1 MFSEI
6 TLPARL
12 DSKIGTD
19 FPHNTPIASE
29 LTPTNKIPNIKEIIN
44 NLTNL
49 IFPAAYAYDA
59 VKEEQ
64 ASSVAEAN
72 GQMGWRKVT
81 DYLKNMVNDT
91 VDIEGKSVDD
101 TVSEVVTVVV
111 NPADTVITIMNGV
124 DDTVKSEESVNI
136 QETKIE
142 DAQTEVKVTL
152 ENMSDYIEKVTTEE
166 VKLINSSMQD
176 TADQVRE
183 NISSIKSLNT
193 QDVNR
198 AKEFFGEV
206 RVLVEEL
213 NNNLKATENSSD
225 YKVLFEEFFNRLSDI
240 CRDYVEDLG
249 QAANV
254 RVVNE
259 EGLKVEAKAE
269 QKSEDT
275 LVLSVK
281 ENITAGQK
289 MNREGAQSE
298 VTDAG
303 AAVITAQGMILP
315 PARIDIPAA
324 AAAVSAEAAVNTA
337 GASVH
342 NNINNSS
349 VGIVSQTIYVNTNG
363 ISAEYNSDVN
373 VLSDQN
379 NPPTTTG
386 PPRINCAAYA
396 LSAYYG
402 IGLEAAAAI
411 LSQYT
416 TYNTSTKQY
425 ETSLEGLKIASGLQ
439 AREFKV
445 SEISQLSGKN
455 LLVVNGNHVVE
466 YDADKGMV
474 MDNGSEM
481 TLSGFMSKYGLN
493 DDTVIS
499 GLVSVEVGS
508 EMNAEKLANIK
519 VSWGASW
526 GAAASA
532 AASSGSSGSYG
543 GVSWGGSSGSSFS
556 SGRSSGGSSS
566 YGGVVSS
573 VIGGS
578 YSYSG
583 GSYGGG
589 YYSDDSSYSTTS
601 SALISSVVSNFSSFS
616 YTSYSDTSYNITA
629 PAFNFNAISTTS
641 LSNYAPIYSTSFSL
655 APSVIANF
663 SAFSSALS
671 SSLMFG
677 QTMSA
682 FGGGFFGGTANVG
695 NPISLQDFSSNHDS
709 YSQNIQTQVFTAF
722 GGANYAQVQPMIG
735 AAMNGGITHIDLN
748 PGNEYGATS
757 LEINGSSAVIVTP
770 SFISASV
777 SAAKGNA
784 DTFSAYC
791 QITAAHETTEAETG
805 SHYQALAAE
814 AHVAQKSNLTAEQL
828 ASWYETLHSGYES
841 DANKAESYA
850 SRMMLAAG
858 IAAEGETFVK
868 ALDEAEK
875 ALNVVTE
882 TGTPAQQQAAYV
894 MQGDLFLALDKAVN
908 ASKADNS
915 AEVKEVNYEARAK
928 ESYEKAAA
936 MDTEHLVSMYANYM
950 LMQMETNEENIN
962 VLMERSKEA
971 LDQALKDDT
980 LKADTMLSFL
990 LSNNLLPA
998 DRYVELC
1005 YVMSCS
1011 LGKAEGIDTSGNS
1024 PMLQLSWLDKAASR
1038 IETAGE
1044 GQVNTDLAGN
1054 VYLQKSELEY
1064 NIGLLTGDSSYKEL
1078 AYKDIERAEEL
1089 NPSDKAVWENHL
1101 QYLLADK
1108 DYDKFNALLT
1118 DISHNN
1124 IALSPQDNASI
1135 VGTYGQH
1142 FLWDTM
1148 KANNN
1153 DSEKTL
1159 DILKEQGWYEC
1170 FIQCIEA
1177 QAHNA
1182 GLKSDDGSSFYANW
1196 ILSSEG
1202 VWHVLVLQS
1211 SGVWDAKAAV
1221 MVTNPFTNETVNLN
1235 SPEILQNMFLI
1246 APAIDGQGDDF
1257 KVAFVNY
1264 NKLFLEE
1271 NKNDGGEGPKVSD
1284 GSSLFSS
1291 SDQKTI
1297 TATFAT
1303 ISNPASDETP
1313 VIEVTGDKPV
1323 EITNSYLGDV
1333 VINAGDHEVTLTKS
1347 QGEKVEVIAED
1358 KAQIEVSQN
1367 GIQDLTVQA
1376 NESVITEN
1384 TGDILKVNGNENV
1397 VSGNKMESGISS
1409 KGDQNVLFDNYT
1421 FGFLTSEGD
1430 GNSLYDNFALS
1441 GIESIGDDND
1451 IVNNRTEGD
1460 LKSVG
1465 DYNDIFSNT
1474 VGGNLSSSGEHNEIG
1489 YNSVAGNLISTGDYN
1504 TLVSNTVAGSMY
1516 SIGDRNTLG
1525 YNKVGENIVSI
1536 GDYNALISNTVAGS
1550 VYSTGDRNI
1559 VEYNQVGGNI
1569 VSSGDYNTVAFN
1581 TVAGSVYS
1589 EGVRNTIE
1597 YNQVGGNIYSIGSYN
1612 VIEHNIVGGDI
1623 VSSGDYNTINY
1634 NQVGGSVYNAGDYN
1648 TLTNNLIAGDL
1659 VSYGDYNLIGANQIG
1674 GSLFS
1679 TGDNNSVISNI
1690 VTGDINVSGNNN
1702 YVNGNISG
1710 GLISVNG
1717 INNIFGMNVQLSEL
1731 AGYVNN
1737 SQISLSEGA
1746 EALNVQANSG
1756 LLMNYAIIAGGMAV
1770 GSDSAKASAPAN
1782 GTATG
1787 GITSGVGQ
1795 GNTGAVNTVM
1805 EAIGFT
1811 IKDTSAVIGQYGNM
1825 GSVSA
1830 QEGAVSATGKRG
1842 EGGDITYAGVARG
1855 GFEALG
1861 REITDAAKTACERAG
1876 ETVKEISG
1884 SKFSPGE
1891 VKDDQAQENNNPLM
1905 RAQEV
1910 INAQNKMAD
1919 AFDRLQEVSSTGRS
1933 AVNLPYNPGEAV
1945 SGRAGRSGADGSGNP
1960 SIKGSNTIIN
1970 QYPGLTGG
1978 ILNSNRPVSEWAEGS
1993 LSGRGPPEAALSL
2006 FSSIVSSSNSVFSIL
2021 DSSNPNG
2028 STINDIIDSLNGIIG
2043 EITTDVS
2050 SGTALSTINGDF
2062 RGQGPD
2068 ASSYLEA
2075 PALIVSSAVSGLPN
2089 THNAQATQTKGGES
2103 WVSSILSSQTTAS
2116 HFLAAGM
2123 GLAGHVSSTFSAN
2136 RSGDTSTAGGKISA
2150 GNLPTQSGIWSAGAE
2165 TSVRPSGSDS
2175 SAVFSDELLSV
2186 KSSDSA
2192 PGTAEALAA
2201 MESWNGILLNGD
2213 RSYSEYISA
2222 TSRDRE
2228 EIKSSGQE
2236 PSWTYVKGTSFAV
2249 QAPSTGGRYSIG
2261 VYGRGAREAAEAKT
2275 GAGSVFSAIVSETAQ
2290 NGENTLSRD
2299 YVMADTDND
2308 GRGDSKV
2315 ITAGRVYSAS
2325 GREVY
2330 HADYIGKSFTLAEF
2344 QGEELTARESI
2355 TFNPDNSLGT
2365 YGRESGYTAISG
2377 INAEIASDTW
2387 QIDYNKAESI
2397 HEVLN
2402 ATDNP
2407 GEYISTITVRGAG
2420 GEEITIAGTKDYS
2433 ITGDGGW
2440 KAETSGSIVS
2450 HGETLGSYMR
2460 MAEYDA
2466 GGVLREY
2473 SGSIINEAGA
2483 ASGYRD
2489 QTFGA
2494 ELEVNDEGVLSGLT
2508 ISYEMDG
2515 SNGDKLADYSYRI
2528 SDIDYLGS
2536 GTGAADEGF
2545 YTLAAFGRM
2554 FEECFEVDMFN
2565 METVYAFARENG
2577 VQSYTYD
2584 FSYDG
2589 RIGGKEEGAGEA
2601 RALSERMSGRWQ
2613 LLESSVMR
2621 GGYAWSE
2628 KGEYAEQYT
2637 DSASVENNTGLAAA
2651 KAYTF
2656 EQHYVDAKGLTLPAG
2671 TVESGYGLMRMDG
2684 GVFSMAVVKG
2694 EAVEADGGRRSVYY
2708 GVAQGEARGESG
2720 ADAGSASVLGMG
2732 GSVLGN
2738 YLEEY
2743 YTPETMQGAGAFDIE
2758 VNLVLMAGENGAIF
2772 GFNKDYMLTS
2782 GQVSSPEYEMS
2793 GMPYGW
2799 YAWHCEGA
2807 ISPVLQNPNHQVPAS
2822 LRTDENLAAQY
2833 ASQAY
2838 PTSNYVYS
2846 PVGRVNG
2853 QVVGVYMTYQDNA
2866 NNYLLGQAVVPT
2878 GDGRSYIYNIYTA
2891 NPGYYGDNAVWQAAN
2906 RYIVENLENNGSG
2919 MFGVQTLAFT
2929 RAGDPANPSQY
2940 IPLSRIREYNG
2951 DDCSMY
2957 PQDKSFAKAMGFSY
2971 SENLAQMPREIE
2983 SFWMSNSRVTEQD
2996 LSSNQWVMNPLQN
3009 MVQAGSLTALGNYVL
3024 GGEMEYGCSWEGVL
3038 TLVDRG
3044 IDGDVY
3050 SNNRGNYYKT
3060 IGIGGFMITTVPVV
3074 SVEGLGWSEYITD
3087 ANNNIFVQYAPASG
3101 VESAVYAYYDQST
3114 GRAVTGS
3121 ANSFMRFYQVEG
3133 VGVVPVTVGLTGE
3146 GWVPVGGAQAQ
3157 GEQVWVTPVQ
3167 GGENIY
3173 ERLEYDAQAEAP
3185 WAGTGEYYRQDGDE
3199 NWVRATAPAAAVTLE
3214 ERVFDC
3220 EKYSVLTNGKENNI
3234 GYNADNDCA
3243 ALAYAYLAAK
3253 NSGEEISGKEFSGL
3267 ADNFKAASGM
3277 NDNGVSIE
3285 QMLKGFYSLGMNYKY
3300 EEVPSLEGLE
3310 AGAVI
3315 LTEEDGM
3322 LHAMVLADN
3331 SGPRATVY
3339 TCEDGWGNGGVELEN
3354 TDPEDLT
3361 VKGALIPAGT
3371 DASGFARSREITI
3384 SVSSPGSIFYDN
3396 EDSYLY
3402 TETYFDAK
3410 GEVTGTTSHTEENDA
3425 YFSGSV
3431 KAVSHDGWSRDKLT
3445 SFFGGD
3451 WWQEG
3456 DIKLVGSDSGYEGS
3470 IEKACALRA
3479 DYYAA
3484 AGMPAPD
3491 TGYTFA
3497 EVSKDA
3503 VTKAPAEYQEYTGSL
3518 FDIGGERYVDFE
3530 KDNTAEL
3537 AVRSD
3542 LLADAEVLAGIMIHE
3557 DAHVSGQAELAARQ
3571 EEIKF
3576 AVWEALDSY
3585 YPSAEEAMEGLSI
3598 GLGSEDWNTKAFAYG
3613 VIESFSSV
3621 IGAMIK
3627 ESEASDG
3634 LRIYGFYILN
3644 SAYEGW
3650 GHPVN
3655 PAEDTLKIALDGI
3668 RADEDTMNFFYRQ
3681 VALEDDFSS
3690 VLPAIKQYFGGD
3702 WSLPLAMA
3710 AYNNYNNSHDLHTQ
3724 EGPRALV
3731 LLPRYDYQ
3739 NPDYHFY
3746 GSGGTMIRELCL
3758 GGGTANQVMV
3768 YVVPDEGSFIQA
3780 AQTVAGYDAVSGVSS
3795 KPVDT
3800 LVMNGHGEKG
3810 YFRVGRD
3817 DDAGEID
3824 RSDKGQLT
3832 AIRSALK
3839 EGGTV
3844 IINACSTGEG
3854 GLKGGNLANTI
3865 AAVFTQAAHVYAADA
3880 ISYNCIISFDDKGHA
3895 AGVDLDTVTTWDFA
3909 LKQRPAE
3916 GEDLSLFVATVAAS
3930 TGGTIGISAGALRNS
3945 DLVTAVFGDGSTYY
3959 LGYDNSEKAQEAG
3972 KRLAALDADSMVTA
3986 GVGAN
3991 THCSGCSTETYYG
4004 PNLAPA
4010 PTANILTAGGAET
4023 LPLERSI

>member
-1 MFSEI
+1 LFSEI

-64 ASSVAEAN
+64 VSPIAEAN

-91 VDIEGKSVDD
+91 VEIDGNSVDD

-124 DDTVKSEESVNI
+124 GDTVKSEESVNI
-136 QETKIE
+136 QETKVE

-152 ENMSDYIEKVTTEE
+152 ENMSDYIEKVTEE
-166 VKLINSSMQD
+166 VKLVNSSMQD

-193 QDVNR
+193 QDANR

-213 NNNLKATENSSD
+213 NNNLRATENSSD

-259 EGLKVEAKAE
+259 EGLKMEAKAE

-289 MNREGAQSE
+289 VNQEGAQSE
-298 VTDAG
+298 VPDAG

-315 PARIDIPAA
+315 PARIDIPAGG
-324 AAAVSAEAAVNTA
+324 AAVSAEAAVNTA

-349 VGIVSQTIYVNTNG
+349 VGIVSQTIYVNNNG
-363 ISAEYNSDVN
+363 ISAEYNSEVN

-402 IGLEAAAAI
+402 ISLEAAAAI

-416 TYNTSTKQY
+416 TYNSSTKQY
-425 ETSLEGLKIASGLQ
+425 ETSLEGLKIAAGLQ

-445 SEISQLSGKN
+445 SEISQLNGKN

-466 YDADKGMV
+466 YDADNGIVK
-474 MDNGSEM
+474 DNGSEM
-481 TLSGFMSKYGLN
+481 TLSAFLCKYGLN

-566 YGGVVSS
+566 YGS
-573 VIGGS
+573 VAGSFIGGS
-578 YSYSG
+578 YSYSS
-583 GSYGGG
+583 GSYGGSD
-589 YYSDDSSYSTTS
+589 YSYSSDSSYSTS

-616 YTSYSDTSYNITA
+616 YTSYSDTSYNVAA
-629 PAFNFNAISTTS
+629 PAFNFNAISTIS

-671 SSLMFG
+671 SSLTLG
-677 QTMSA
+677 QTMYA

-695 NPISLQDFSSNHDS
+695 NPVSLQDFSFNPGS
-709 YSQNIQTQVFTAF
+709 YGPDVQTQVFTAF

-757 LEINGSSAVIVTP
+757 LEINGSSAVIATP
-770 SFISASV
+770 SFISNSV
-777 SAAKGNA
+777 SAAQGNA

-805 SHYQALAAE
+805 SHYQALTAE

-828 ASWYETLHSGYES
+828 SSWYETLHSGYENEV
-841 DANKAESYA
+841 NKAESYA

-858 IAAEGETFVK
+858 IAAEGDTFVK

-875 ALNVVTE
+875 ALNLVTE
-882 TGTPAQQQAAYV
+882 IGTPAQQQAAYV

-928 ESYEKAAA
+928 ESYEKASA

-950 LMQMETNEENIN
+950 LMQMATNEENIN
-962 VLMERSKEA
+962 LLMGKSKEA
-971 LDQALKDDT
+971 LDRALQDDT

-1011 LGKAEGIDTSGNS
+1011 LGKMEGTDTAGNS

-1044 GQVNTDLAGN
+1044 GHVNTDLAGN
-1054 VYLQKSELEY
+1054 VYLQKSDLEY
-1064 NIGLLTGDSSYKEL
+1064 NISLLTGDNFYKEL
-1078 AYKDIERAEEL
+1078 AYTDIERAEEL

-1142 FLWDTM
+1142 FLWDTL

-1153 DSEKTL
+1153 ADEKTMG
-1159 DILKEQGWYEC
+1159 ILKEQGWYEC
-1170 FIQCIEA
+1170 FIQSIQA
-1177 QAHNA
+1177 QAYHA
-1182 GLKSDDGSSFYANW
+1182 GLESEDGSSFYANW
-1196 ILSSEG
+1196 TLSKDG

-1211 SGVWDAKAAV
+1211 SGVWDANAV
-1221 MVTNPFTNETVNLN
+1221 VMGTNPYTGEEVNLN
-1235 SPEILQNMFLI
+1235 DPAVMANMILI
-1246 APAIDGQGDDF
+1246 APEIDGRVGDF
-1257 KVAFVNY
+1257 Y
-1264 NKLFLEE
+1264 M
-1271 NKNDGGEGPKVSD
+1271 P
-1284 GSSLFSS
+1284 FSS
-1291 SDQKTI
+1291 FDSLLVGTTDKTEDQTNEWGGLGKGGSADSKKSGVT
-1297 TATFAT
+1297 TQLMTDPA
-1303 ISNPASDETP
+1303 NPVTP
-1313 VIEVTGDKPV
+1313 VVDATQSTTPV
-1323 EITNSYLGDV
+1323 EISGSTLSGEVKGVDGFTDNSGEGVVVKANPEAKVDDNNIADLEVHVNKGQVENNQGNILDV
-1333 VINAGDHEVTLTKS
+1333 YG
-1347 QGEKVEVIAED
+1347 
-1358 KAQIEVSQN
+1358 
-1367 GIQDLTVQA
+1367 
-1376 NESVITEN
+1376 
-1384 TGDILKVNGNENV
+1384 NGNKI
-1397 VSGNKMESGISS
+1397 SGNKMQEEVNSHGSY
-1409 KGDQNVLFDNYT
+1409 NVLTANET
-1421 FGFLTSEGD
+1421 SGFLTSEGD
-1430 GNSLYDNFALS
+1430 GNSLYGNFASL

-1504 TLVSNTVAGSMY
+1504 TLVSNTVVGSMY

-1536 GDYNALISNTVAGS
+1536 GDYNTLMSNTVAGS
-1550 VYSTGDRNI
+1550 LYSTGDRNI
-1559 VEYNQVGGNI
+1559 LEYNQVGGDI

-1634 NQVGGSVYNAGDYN
+1634 NQVGGSVYSAGNYN
-1648 TLTNNLIAGDL
+1648 TLTNNLIAGDM

-1702 YVNGNISG
+1702 YISGNIAG
-1710 GLISVNG
+1710 GVVSVSG

-1731 AGYVNN
+1731 AGDITTQGNILFEGVNDGFIQRIIDTLLIGVLN
-1737 SQISLSEGA
+1737 LSTWGD
-1746 EALNVQANSG
+1746 QT
-1756 LLMNYAIIAGGMAV
+1756 GGSV
-1770 GSDSAKASAPAN
+1770 HASAN
-1782 GTATG
+1782 GAATG
-1787 GITSGVGQ
+1787 ALLSGSGQ
-1795 GNTGAVNTVM
+1795 GNSAAVNAVM

-1811 IKDTSAVIGQYGNM
+1811 IKDSAAALGQYVNR

-1842 EGGDITYAGVARG
+1842 EGGDISYSGTARAGFA
-1855 GFEALG
+1855 ELG
-1861 REITDAAKTACERAG
+1861 REITAAAKSAYEKAG

-1884 SKFSPGE
+1884 SKFSPVE
-1891 VKDDQAQENNNPLM
+1891 VKDEQSQENNNPLM

-1919 AFDRLQEVSSTGRS
+1919 AFDRLQEVSATAKS
-1933 AVNLPYNPGEAV
+1933 AVDLPYNPAEAV
-1945 SGRAGRSGADGSGNP
+1945 SGGAGRSGADGSGNP

-1978 ILNSNRPVSEWAEGS
+1978 ILNSNRAVSEWAEGS
-1993 LSGRGPPEAALSL
+1993 LSGRGPPEGTLSL
-2006 FSSIVSSSNSVFSIL
+2006 FSSIISASKSVISIP
-2021 DSSNPNG
+2021 DSSNPDS
-2028 STINDIIDSLNGIIG
+2028 STINNTIDSLNGIIG
-2043 EITTDVS
+2043 KLTADGS
-2050 SGTALSTINGDF
+2050 SGTVSSSINGDF

-2075 PALIVSSAVSGLPN
+2075 PALIVSSAASDLTN
-2089 THNAQATQTKGGES
+2089 TNNAQSTQTKGGES

-2116 HFLAAGM
+2116 HFLAAVM
-2123 GLAGHVSSTFSAN
+2123 VLAGRVSSTFSAN
-2136 RSGDTSTAGGKISA
+2136 RSGDTSTAGGKTSA
-2150 GNLPTQSGIWSAGAE
+2150 GNLPTRSGSLSAAAE
-2165 TSVRPSGSDS
+2165 TAVRPSGSDS
-2175 SAVFSDELLSV
+2175 SAVFSDERLSV

-2213 RSYSEYISA
+2213 KSYSEYISA
-2222 TSRDRE
+2222 TSRNAED
-2228 EIKSSGQE
+2228 IKSSAQE
-2236 PSWTYVKGTSFAV
+2236 QSWTYVKGTSFAV
-2249 QAPSTGGRYSIG
+2249 QAPSNSGRYSIG
-2261 VYGRGAREAAEAKT
+2261 VYGSGAQAAAEAKT
-2275 GAGSVFSAIVSETAQ
+2275 GAGSVLSSIASETAQ

-2299 YVMADTDND
+2299 YIMADTDND

-2315 ITAGRVYSAS
+2315 ITAGRVYNSA

-2330 HADYIGKSFTLAEF
+2330 HADYIGKSFTVAEF
-2344 QGEELTARESI
+2344 DGEALTVKESI
-2355 TFNPDNSLGT
+2355 TFNPDNSLGR
-2365 YGRESGYTAISG
+2365 YSRESGFTAISG

-2387 QIDYNKAESI
+2387 QIDYNKSESV

-2402 ATDNP
+2402 ATDTP

-2433 ITGDGGW
+2433 SITGDGGW
-2440 KAETSGSIVS
+2440 KSDTAGSIVS
-2450 HGETLGSYMR
+2450 HGETLGSYQR
-2460 MAEYDA
+2460 MAEYEA

-2473 SGSIINEAGA
+2473 SGRLDFNESGA
-2483 ASGYRD
+2483 AAGYRD

-2494 ELEVNDEGVLSGLT
+2494 ELDVTGEGVLSGLA

-2515 SNGDKLADYSYRI
+2515 SNGDKLADYSYLI
-2528 SDIDYLGS
+2528 SDIDYLGR
-2536 GTGAADEGF
+2536 GTVSADEGF
-2545 YTLAAFGRM
+2545 YTHAAFGQM
-2554 FEECFEVDMFN
+2554 FEECFAVDMFN
-2565 METVYAFARENG
+2565 METVYDFARENG

-2589 RIGGKEEGAGEA
+2589 RIGGKEEGAGEGM
-2601 RALSERMSGRWQ
+2601 ALSERMSGSWQ

-2637 DSASVENNTGLAAA
+2637 DSAGVENNTGLAAA

-2694 EAVEADGGRRSVYY
+2694 EAVAADGVRRSVYY
-2708 GVAQGEARGESG
+2708 GVAIGEARGETGS
-2720 ADAGSASVLGMG
+2720 DAGSASGLGMG
-2732 GSVLGN
+2732 ESNLKN

-2758 VNLVLMAGENGAIF
+2758 VNLVLLAGDNGEIF
-2772 GFNKDYMLTS
+2772 GFNKDYMLTG

-2807 ISPVLQNPNHQVPAS
+2807 ISPVLQNPNHQVPGS
-2822 LRTDENLAAQY
+2822 LRTDDTLAAQY

-2838 PTSNYVYS
+2838 PAGNYVYY
-2846 PVGRVNG
+2846 PVGSVNG
-2853 QVVGVYMTYQDNA
+2853 QVVGVYMTYQDNE

-2891 NPGYYGDNAVWQAAN
+2891 NPGYYGDNASWQAAN
-2906 RYIVENLENNGSG
+2906 RYIVDTLENNGPAI
-2919 MFGVQTLAFT
+2919 FGVQNLAFT

-2940 IPLSRIREYNG
+2940 IPLSRVREYNG
-2951 DDCSMY
+2951 SDCSMY

-2983 SFWMSNSRVTEQD
+2983 TFWMTNSRVSQQE
-2996 LSSNQWVMNPLQN
+2996 LSCNQWVKNPLRN

-3024 GGEMEYGCSWEGVL
+3024 GGEMEYGCCWEGVL

-3044 IDGDVY
+3044 VDGDVY
-3050 SNNRGNYYKT
+3050 ANNRGNYYKA

-3074 SVEGLGWSEYITD
+3074 NVEGLGWKEYITD
-3087 ANNNIFVQYAPASG
+3087 ANNNIFVQYAPASYEG
-3101 VESAVYAYYDQST
+3101 SAIYAYYDQST
-3114 GRAVTGS
+3114 GRAVTDS
-3121 ANSFMRFYQVEG
+3121 ADSFMRFYQVEG
-3133 VGVVPVTVGLTGE
+3133 VGVLPVTVGLTGE
-3146 GWVPVGGAQAQ
+3146 GWVPLGSAQAE

-3173 ERLEYDAQAEAP
+3173 ERLEYDAPAQTP
-3185 WAGTGEYYRQDGDE
+3185 WAGTGEYYRQDGQE
-3199 NWVRATAPAAAVTLE
+3199 NWVKTTAPAAAVTLE

-3220 EKYSVLTNGKENNI
+3220 EKYSALTYGRENKI

-3243 ALAYAYLAAK
+3243 ALAYAYLAAG
-3253 NSGEEISGKEFSGL
+3253 NSGKEISEKEFFGL

-3277 NDNGVSIE
+3277 NEDGVSIE

-3300 EEVPSLEGLE
+3300 EEVGNLKGLE

-3322 LHAMVLADN
+3322 LHAMVLAGS
-3331 SGPRATVY
+3331 SGPLAAVY
-3339 TCEDGWGNGGVELEN
+3339 TCEEGWNKGGVALEN
-3354 TDPEDLT
+3354 IDPEELT
-3361 VKGALIPAGT
+3361 IKGALIPAGT
-3371 DASGFARSREITI
+3371 DASGLDRSREITI

-3396 EDSYLY
+3396 DSSYLY
-3402 TETYFDAK
+3402 TEIYFDAK
-3410 GEVTGTTSHTEENDA
+3410 GQVTGSTGRTFDDSA

-3431 KAVSHDGWSRDKLT
+3431 RAVSHDGWSADKL
-3445 SFFGGD
+3445 SLFFGGD

-3456 DIKLVGSDSGYEGS
+3456 DIKLVGEDFEYKGS
-3470 IEKACALRA
+3470 IEKAYALRA

-3484 AGMPAPD
+3484 AGMSVPD
-3491 TGYTFA
+3491 IGYTFA

-3503 VTKAPAEYQEYTGSL
+3503 VAEAPAEYREYTGSL
-3518 FDIGGERYVDFE
+3518 FDING
-3530 KDNTAEL
+3530 DNNTEL

-3542 LLADAEVLAGIMIHE
+3542 LLADAEVLAAIMIHE
-3557 DAHVSGQAELAARQ
+3557 DTHINGQNELAARQ

-3585 YPSAEEAMEGLSI
+3585 YPSAEEAMEALSI
-3598 GLGSEDWNTKAFAYG
+3598 GIGSEDWNTRALACG

-3621 IGAMIK
+3621 IGSIIK
-3627 ESEASDG
+3627 ESDASDG
-3634 LRIYGFYILN
+3634 LRIYGFYVLN
-3644 SAYEGW
+3644 SAYEVSS
-3650 GHPVN
+3650 HPIN
-3655 PAEDTLKIALDGI
+3655 PAEDTLKIVLDDI
-3668 RADEDTMNFFYRQ
+3668 RADEKTMDFFYRQ
-3681 VALEDDFSS
+3681 VALEEDFSS
-3690 VLPAIKQYFGGD
+3690 VLPAVKQYFGGD
-3702 WSLPLAMA
+3702 YSLPLAMA
-3710 AYNNYNNSHDLHTQ
+3710 AYNNYNNLHGLHT
-3724 EGPRALV
+3724 EDSPRTLA

-3746 GSGGTMIRELCL
+3746 GSAGIIIRDLCL
-3758 GGGTANQVMV
+3758 GGGTACQVMV
-3768 YVVPDEGSFIQA
+3768 YVVPDEGSFIRA
-3780 AQTVAGYDAVSGVSS
+3780 IQTAAGYDAETGVSS
-3795 KPVDT
+3795 KPMDT
-3800 LVMNGHGEKG
+3800 IVLNGHGQRSN
-3810 YFRVGRD
+3810 FRLGSDND
-3817 DDAGEID
+3817 DGMID
-3824 RSDKGQLT
+3824 TSDKKELSCIQ
-3832 AIRSALK
+3832 SSLK
-3839 EGGTV
+3839 NGGTV
-3844 IINACSTGEG
+3844 VINSCSTGEG

-3865 AAVFTQAAHVYAADA
+3865 AAVFPQAAHVYAADA
-3880 ISYNCIISFDDKGHA
+3880 LSFNLEVHFDEQGYIS
-3895 AGVDLDTVTTWDFA
+3895 GVDLDTVTTWDFA
-3909 LKQRPAE
+3909 LKQRPEE

-3930 TGGTIGISAGALRNS
+3930 TGGTIGTSAGALRNS

-3959 LGYDNSEKAQEAG
+3959 IGYDNSRKAQEAG
-3972 KRLAALDADSMVTA
+3972 KRLAALDDDSMVTA

-3991 THCSGCSTETYYG
+3991 IHCSGCSIETYYG

-4010 PTANILTAGGAET
+4010 PAANILTAGGKET
-4023 LPLERSI
+4023 LPLRRSI